1 MVKKFLVIFLVFI
14 PGFSFAQN
22 ISAQASVDTT
32 SYLVGDFIHYRL
44 EISSDKNIKII
55 PPAIQD
61 SLKDVDILKAGNM
74 VYSEQT
80 GKKTATLNFLLSK
93 YDSADVTIP
102 AIRVF
107 YRTGKDTLSD
117 KGIDTSD
124 VSLKSVLSNPVNFQ
138 VRLVKVDLK
147 KDIKDVKDPEKIP
160 LDLTEIILWVLAG
173 LILLALGFY
182 FYRRYRK
189 KKSGKPALRKEVII
203 PPHIKALKALKS
215 LEEEKLWQS
224 GEVKQYHS
232 EITEIIRIYFAARFG
247 LQALELTTSETL
259 EHLKGRKDAD
269 VIIGTTENF
278 LTNADLVK
286 FAKFSPLSSVN
297 EEMMRQAVEIVE
309 KTKPEE
315 KTKEKTGEAN
325 V

>member
-1 MVKKFLVIFLVFI
+1 MVKKFLVIFLLFI
-14 PGFSFAQN
+14 PEFSFAQN
-22 ISAQASVDTT
+22 VSAKASVDTT
-32 SYLVGDFIHYRL
+32 SYLIGDFIHYRL
-44 EISSDKNIKII
+44 EISYDKNIKII

-61 SLKDVDILKAGNM
+61 TLKDVDILKAGNM
-74 VYSEQT
+74 EYSEQA
-80 GKKTATLNFLLSK
+80 GKKIAALNFLLAK

-124 VSLKSVLSNPVNFQ
+124 VTLKSVVSNPVNFQ

-147 KDIKDVKDPEKIP
+147 KDIKDVKDPKKIP
-160 LDLTEIILWVLAG
+160 LDWTVIILLILGG

-182 FYRRYRK
+182 FYKRYRQK
-189 KKSGKPALRKEVII
+189 KLGKPVIRKEVVI

-215 LEEEKLWQS
+215 LEEEELWQS

-232 EITEIIRIYFAARFG
+232 EITEIIRNYFAARFG

-259 EHLKGRKDAD
+259 GHLKGRKDAE
-269 VIIGTTENF
+269 VIIVITENF

-297 EEMMRQAVEIVE
+297 EEMMKQAVDIVE

-315 KTKEKTGEAN
+315 KIKEKAGEGN

>member
-1 MVKKFLVIFLVFI
+1 MVKKFLVIFLLFI
-14 PGFSFAQN
+14 PEFSFAQN
-22 ISAQASVDTT
+22 VSAKASVDTT
-32 SYLVGDFIHYRL
+32 SYLIGDFIHYRL
-44 EISSDKNIKII
+44 EISYDKNIKII

-61 SLKDVDILKAGNM
+61 TLKDVDILKAGNM
-74 VYSEQT
+74 EYSEQA
-80 GKKTATLNFLLSK
+80 GKKIAALNFLLAK

-102 AIRVF
+102 AIRIF

-124 VSLKSVLSNPVNFQ
+124 VTLKSVVSNPVNFQ

-147 KDIKDVKDPEKIP
+147 KDIKDVKDPKKIP
-160 LDLTEIILWVLAG
+160 LDWTVIILLILGG

-182 FYRRYRK
+182 FYKRYRQK
-189 KKSGKPALRKEVII
+189 KLGKPVIRKEVVI

-215 LEEEKLWQS
+215 LEEEELWQS

-232 EITEIIRIYFAARFG
+232 EITEIIRNYFAARFG

-259 EHLKGRKDAD
+259 GHLKGRKDAE
-269 VIIGTTENF
+269 VIIVITENF

-297 EEMMRQAVEIVE
+297 EEMMKQAVDIVE

-315 KTKEKTGEAN
+315 KIKEKAGEGN

>member
-1 MVKKFLVIFLVFI
+1 
-14 PGFSFAQN
+14 
-22 ISAQASVDTT
+22 
-32 SYLVGDFIHYRL
+32 IHYRL

-182 FYRRYRK
+182 FYRKYRK
-189 KKSGKPALRKEVII
+189 KKSRKPAIRKEVII

-259 EHLKGRKDAD
+259 GHLKGRKDAD